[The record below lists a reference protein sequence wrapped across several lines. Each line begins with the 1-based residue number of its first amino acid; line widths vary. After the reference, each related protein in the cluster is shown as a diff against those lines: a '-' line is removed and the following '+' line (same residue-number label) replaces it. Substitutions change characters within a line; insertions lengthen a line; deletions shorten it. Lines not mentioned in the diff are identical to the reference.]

1 MAEEVIRYGAGGV
14 PYKGGVGRTP
24 EPEPKSKSTVKVE
37 VEVTETETEAET
49 IEEAQ
54 AENKK

>member
-1 MAEEVIRYGAGGV
+1 MSEEVIRYGAGGV
-14 PYKGGVGRTP
+14 PYKGGVGKT
-24 EPEPKSKSTVKVE
+24 PEPKSEPTVKVE
-37 VEVTETETEAET
+37 VEVTETETESET

>member
-24 EPEPKSKSTVKVE
+24 EPKSKPKSTVK

>member
-1 MAEEVIRYGAGGV
+1 MSEEEVIRYGAGGV
-14 PYKGGVGRTP
+14 PYKGGVGKTP
-24 EPEPKSKSTVKVE
+24 ESKPEPTVKVE